1 MKLLTGRFQYYVE
14 GKCEKKLVRTLID
27 QRLIIPGQ
35 TDVLNPVQDNI
46 KPTHLRMLPPKTNII
61 LIFDTDTFD
70 TDTSEVHILRKNIVC
85 LKSCRNIRNIVFIP
99 QIRNLEDELLRCT
112 NIRHIRNLIN
122 CPHDS
127 DFKTAFIE
135 EKRLF
140 DKLQSHNFDFRK
152 LWSSEPTQSLQS
164 IGIQNQ
170 SHLIKLYK

>member
-27 QRLIIPGQ
+27 QRLIIAGQ
-35 TDVLNPVQDNI
+35 TYVLNPVQDSI
-46 KPTHLRMLPPKTNII
+46 KPTHLRVLPPKTNNI
-61 LIFDTDTFD
+61 LIFDTDAFD
-70 TDTSEVHILRKNIVC
+70 TGISEVDILKKNIAC
-85 LKSCRNIRNIVFIP
+85 LKSCKNIRNIIIIP
-99 QIRNLEDELLRCT
+99 QVRNLEEELLRCT
-112 NIRHIRNLIN
+112 NIRHIRNLVN

-170 SHLIKLYK
+170 SNLIKLLK